1 MPLTASESVKKR
13 QCVFRSRGRA
23 NTHHSVPSRAEQS
36 MADLIVQTNLVG
48 YVLNAE
54 TDHDLGAIQEFGDFD
69 TMFGGM
75 VLVSLFGAY
84 AWQT

>member
-1 MPLTASESVKKR
+1 
-13 QCVFRSRGRA
+13 
-23 NTHHSVPSRAEQS
+23 

-69 TMFGGM
+69 TMFGGSTHHYRRHAA
-75 VLVSLFGAY
+75 LGGRLTSHA
-84 AWQT
+84 